1 MVNMK
6 TLIRI
11 VFAIFIANGIDCLG
25 RVCDNCCDNCCDCF
39 KKEKEEEKKEEEKK
53 GENNKENN
61 KDKKEDEKKDEENK
75 DEKKIIEYKEIEDE
89 GYKTAISKVNDD
101 WYKHKEDLVLKIFK
115 KKDDETFPSKV
126 NGDKISIKLE
136 ENVNS
141 KIVDQNEEKNPL
153 KLQGKKYAF
162 FEIKTKDENTV
173 YLYCSDVESI
183 KYYHCFNGIF
193 EGTTHISISVIAC
206 DTEEV
211 TNMWSMFFRCSS
223 LKELDLKNF
232 NTKKVTNMY
241 SMFFRCS
248 SLEKLDLNNFDTTNV
263 MIMKYMFCEC
273 RSLTELDLK
282 NFNTTKVTD
291 MEFMFY
297 GCSNLKNL
305 DISNFNTLKVTN
317 MGSMFSGCSRLENL
331 DISNFNTAKDTIMEW
346 MFYNCSSL
354 NVLKIGDNFYT
365 TNDKYKKNMF
375 IRCDKLLQ
383 DTKNKILGENK

>member
-1 MVNMK
+1 MANMRM
-6 TLIRI
+6 LIRI
-11 VFAIFIANGIDCLG
+11 VFVIFIANGIDCLG
-25 RVCDNCCDNCCDCF
+25 NVCDNCCDCF
-39 KKEKEEEKKEEEKK
+39 KE
-53 GENNKENN
+53 
-61 KDKKEDEKKDEENK
+61 KDENE
-75 DEKKIIEYKEIEDE
+75 EI
-89 GYKTAISKVNDD
+89 AISLVANL
-101 WYKHKEDLVLKIFK
+101 WYNAKKNNLVLKIFEK
-115 KKDDETFPSKV
+115 EENSNVFTSTDNKYKILIESEEKGNPKIACQ
-126 NGDKISIKLE
+126 NGPENKLKLE
-136 ENVNS
+136 
-141 KIVDQNEEKNPL
+141 
-153 KLQGKKYAF
+153 GKKYAL
-162 FEIKTKDENTV
+162 FEIKTQEEGNTV

-183 KYYHCFNGIF
+183 KCYHCFNGIF

-206 DTEEV
+206 DTENV
-211 TNMWSMFFRCSS
+211 TDMW
-223 LKELDLKNF
+223 
-232 NTKKVTNMY
+232 